1 MANHLNP
8 LMRSNNLANFRP
20 EVKFDIAS
28 IDKGHHK
35 MLYHGVPMI
44 KSPFDYAIYQMLIWE
59 LKPDL
64 IIEIGTNLGGSAF
77 YYANLLDNL
86 NNGVVHS
93 IDIIDLVED
102 ERIKNHPRIKRFF
115 NGYQLYDLSN
125 ASNYENILIIDDGSH
140 MYQDVKDALIKFSHL
155 VSLNSYFIVE
165 DGIIDELG
173 LDKIYQGGPNRA
185 IRDFL
190 KDNQSFEIDGKW
202 TNFFG
207 INATFNTNGFLKK
220 INKY

>member
-1 MANHLNP
+1 MANHLNTQ
-8 LMRSNNLANFRP
+8 MHSNNLANYSL
-20 EVKFDIAS
+20 EVKFNIAS

-35 MLYHGVPMI
+35 MFYHGVPMI

-59 LKPDL
+59 LQPDL

-77 YYANLLDNL
+77 YYANILDSL
-86 NNGVVHS
+86 NSGIIHT
-93 IDIIDLVED
+93 IDILDLVND
-102 ERIKNHPRIKRFF
+102 KRIIDHPRIKRFHKGF
-115 NGYQLYDLSN
+115 QSYDLSE
-125 ASNYENILIIDDGSH
+125 ASGYNKILIIDDGSH
-140 MYQDVKDALIKFSHL
+140 MYQDVKDALIKFNHL
-155 VSLNSYFIVE
+155 VSVNSYFIVE

-173 LDKIYQGGPNRA
+173 LGKVYEGGPNRA

-190 KDNQSFEIDGKW
+190 TGNSSFEIDLKW

-220 INKY
+220 IN

>member
-8 LMRSNNLANFRP
+8 QMHSNNLANYSL

-77 YYANLLDNL
+77 YYANILDSL
-86 NNGVVHS
+86 NRGIIHT
-93 IDIIDLVED
+93 IDILDLVND
-102 ERIKNHPRIKRFF
+102 KRIIDHPRIKRFHKGF
-115 NGYQLYDLSN
+115 QLYDLSQ
-125 ASNYENILIIDDGSH
+125 ASGYNNILIIDDGSH
-140 MYQDVKDALIKFSHL
+140 MFQDVKDALIKFNHL
-155 VSLNSYFIVE
+155 VSVNSYFIVE

-173 LDKIYQGGPNRA
+173 LGKVYEGGPNKA
-185 IRDFL
+185 IREFL
-190 KDNQSFEIDGKW
+190 AGNSSFEIDLKW

-220 INKY
+220 IS